1 MNRFAVMVDAG
12 YLLRQGIEIISHRE
26 SSSRADLDI
35 ESPGRLV
42 HVLLDKAHAVLNLSG
57 KELLR
62 VYWYDGVLTHGL
74 THQQRAF
81 AHADDVQF
89 RAGTVNASGQ
99 QKSVD
104 ALIVTDLIELS
115 THRAICD
122 VVLLTGDS
130 DLAVGMDMAQKRG
143 VRIAVLGVEDLD
155 IGVAHHQSFETTSR
169 ADRSG
174 MLRQADLLP
183 VLRYA
188 PASHTSQAL
197 QASAQQKNSQ
207 PHPQPPH
214 HFSFDAAAGPG
225 AGPASPARPHRAL
238 DQKEIE
244 FAVLEFIARQPEP
257 LSGVVDRASQRIDMD
272 IDRALLHHVF
282 THLGHGRLTE
292 AEKIYARQVF
302 RTEV

>member
-35 ESPGRLV
+35 ESPGRLIQ
-42 HVLLDKAHAVLNLSG
+42 VLLDKAHAVLNLRD

-81 AHADDVQF
+81 ANADDVQF
-89 RAGTVNASGQ
+89 RPGTVNGRGQ
-99 QKSVD
+99 QKGVD
-104 ALIVTDLIELS
+104 SLIVTDLIELS

-122 VVLLTGDS
+122 AVLLTGYS
-130 DLAVGMDMAQKRG
+130 DLAVGIEIAQKRG
-143 VRIAVLGVEDLD
+143 VRIAVLGVEDPD
-155 IGVAHHQSFETTSR
+155 IGVAHHQSFEITSR
-169 ADRSG
+169 ADRIG

-188 PASHTSQAL
+188 PAS
-197 QASAQQKNSQ
+197 QASVQHKN
-207 PHPQPPH
+207 PHQHPEH
-214 HFSFDAAAGPG
+214 ASFDGAAGPG
-225 AGPASPARPHRAL
+225 PGPASPARANRPV
-238 DQKEIE
+238 DMEKIE
-244 FAVLEFIARQPEP
+244 SAVVEFIARQPQS
-257 LSGVVDRASQRIDMD
+257 LSGAVDRATKRIDMD

-282 THLGHGRLTE
+282 TQLGHGRLSE
-292 AEKIYARQVF
+292 AEKIWARQVF
-302 RTEV
+302 RAEV